1 MQRTCIICNKPTK
14 EIFTIFDR
22 EEEQNKCED
31 DGDDYGRAISVHKGE
46 CANALKTA
54 LEIST
59 KVKKQIILDEV
70 GYDPKDPERDT
81 TNKRTTELA
90 AEADHIGYLNSLELE
105 LGEAWR

>member
-22 EEEQNKCED
+22 KEDQNKCED
-31 DGDDYGRAISVHKGE
+31 DGDDYGRSISVHKGE

-59 KVKKQIILDEV
+59 KVKKLIILHEF
-70 GYDPKDPERDT
+70 GYDPNEPERDT
-81 TNKRTTELA
+81 TDICTTELA
-90 AEADHIGYLNSLELE
+90 AEADHIGYINSLELE